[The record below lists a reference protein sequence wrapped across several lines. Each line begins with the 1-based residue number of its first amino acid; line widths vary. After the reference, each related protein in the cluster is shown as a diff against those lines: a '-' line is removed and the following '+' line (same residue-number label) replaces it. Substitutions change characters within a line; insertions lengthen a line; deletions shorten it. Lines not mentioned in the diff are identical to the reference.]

1 MDSPTKS
8 NGERRD
14 EIHTASLAKSQGA
27 VETLSSYLSL
37 QTILDP
43 CSLLRLQE
51 GQIAERR
58 TEELEHIGEGFCA
71 TIYDFGSTGQVIK
84 QAKESRKLPEL
95 LVDYVAHRKIYAAGL
110 HMAVQV
116 CIPRPAEFINP
127 EKLGAWYKEN
137 RESSK
142 LPDNRSLV
150 SRNMA
155 ILVSERIPALP
166 LEIRNAIIEVF
177 CPKEQ
182 RVAARAIRRNN
193 NCLARLYLGRRR
205 QNTRVEGGFE
215 LRNFEM
221 TLDKLEILN
230 LDPLQYVAPMA
241 EALAV
246 MHWETKHDAFDVEFV
261 LASSPRPT
269 TRTAEWAS
277 IKTTREPVD
286 GSESHQKSV
295 QVWLLDFNQ
304 VGEITMDN
312 KGVGR
317 AVRGFWDNDPYYPRP
332 ATEEDSQDTTE
343 AKLWRKFKQV
353 YLATSAKILKDNT
366 LAKVFI
372 KAVELEGKK
381 RLICPPVL
389 QGPPRASTTISIPLR
404 SAGKK
409 KQRSY
414 VDFND

>member
-1 MDSPTKS
+1 
-8 NGERRD
+8 
-14 EIHTASLAKSQGA
+14 
-27 VETLSSYLSL
+27 
-37 QTILDP
+37 
-43 CSLLRLQE
+43 
-51 GQIAERR
+51 
-58 TEELEHIGEGFCA
+58 
-71 TIYDFGSTGQVIK
+71 
-84 QAKESRKLPEL
+84 
-95 LVDYVAHRKIYAAGL
+95 
-110 HMAVQV
+110 MAV
-116 CIPRPAEFINP
+116 
-127 EKLGAWYKEN
+127 
-137 RESSK
+137 
-142 LPDNRSLV
+142 
-150 SRNMA
+150 
-155 ILVSERIPALP
+155 LVSERIPALP
-166 LEIRNAIIEVF
+166 LEIRKAIIEVF

-182 RVAARAIRRNN
+182 RVTARVIRRNN

-230 LDPLQYVAPMA
+230 LDPLQYAAPMA

-269 TRTAEWAS
+269 TRN
-277 IKTTREPVD
+277 RR
-286 GSESHQKSV
+286 
-295 QVWLLDFNQ
+295 

-317 AVRGFWDNDPYYPRP
+317 AARGFWDNDPYYPRP
-332 ATEEDSQDTTE
+332 AMEEDSQDTTE

-353 YLATSAKILKDNT
+353 YLATSSKILKDDT
-366 LAKVFI
+366 LARVFI

-381 RLICPPVL
+381 ILVCPPVL
-389 QGPPRASTTISIPLR
+389 QGPPRASTAISIPLR

-414 VDFND
+414 VDFNE

>member
-1 MDSPTKS
+1 MDSPTKGT
-8 NGERRD
+8 GEQRD
-14 EIHTASLAKSQGA
+14 EIDTASLTKSQGA
-27 VETLSSYLSL
+27 
-37 QTILDP
+37 
-43 CSLLRLQE
+43 
-51 GQIAERR
+51 
-58 TEELEHIGEGFCA
+58 ELEHIGEGFCA
-71 TIYDFGSTGQVIK
+71 TIHDFGSTGQVIK
-84 QAKESRKLPEL
+84 QAKESRKFTEL
-95 LVDYVAHRKIYAAGL
+95 LVDYVAHQKIYAAGL
-110 HMAVQV
+110 HLAVQV
-116 CIPRPAEFINP
+116 CIPRPAEFINS
-127 EKLGAWYKEN
+127 EKLGDWYNEN

-142 LPDNRSLV
+142 LPDDRSLV

-155 ILVSERIPALP
+155 VLVSERIPALP
-166 LEIRNAIIEVF
+166 LEIRKAIIEVF

-182 RVAARAIRRNN
+182 RVAARVIRRNY

-205 QNTRVEGGFE
+205 QNTRVEAGFE

-221 TLDKLEILN
+221 TLDKLEMLN

-246 MHWETKHDAFDVEFV
+246 MHWETRHDAFDVEFV

-286 GSESHQKSV
+286 GSKSQQK
-295 QVWLLDFNQ
+295 
-304 VGEITMDN
+304 
-312 KGVGR
+312 

-332 ATEEDSQDTTE
+332 AMEEDSQDTTE

-353 YLATSAKILKDNT
+353 YLATSSKILKDDT
-366 LAKVFI
+366 LARVFV

-381 RLICPPVL
+381 RLVCPPVL
-389 QGPPRASTTISIPLR
+389 QGPPRASTAISIPLR
-404 SAGKK
+404 SAGTK
-409 KQRSY
+409 KQSY